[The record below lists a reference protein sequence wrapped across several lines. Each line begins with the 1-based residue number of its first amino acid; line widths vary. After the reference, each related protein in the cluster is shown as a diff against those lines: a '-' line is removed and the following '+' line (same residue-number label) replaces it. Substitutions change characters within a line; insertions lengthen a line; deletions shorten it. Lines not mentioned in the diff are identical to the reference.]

1 MASGIAGRVNL
12 GVVHNIEIAT
22 TIAGVEE
29 LQAPR
34 RAVGRDLG
42 ELVHRLLA
50 GEEVSLDY
58 QLEMNRQLNKFFRK
72 LPLRHQAKADPCE
85 SKRCKR
91 VIVRKGGRKM
101 EEKKPIR
108 LVIVTGLSGA
118 GKTQA
123 IRCLEDLGFF
133 CVDNLPPLLIP
144 KITELCQQSG
154 GKVKRVA
161 LVMDV
166 RGTRFFGSLDEEL
179 RKLSQLGIKYEILF
193 LEASDA
199 VLVRR
204 YKESRRQHP
213 LEEDRSVL
221 EAISAERER
230 LQELRGSANIILDT
244 TEMTVHDL
252 KKSINEI
259 FEDLDN
265 GTRFSITMISFG
277 YKYGIPLDADLVMDV
292 RFLPNPHY
300 VEELK
305 YHTGLDDSV
314 IEYLFSHKETKDF
327 LNLYSGLLGFLMPF
341 YIREGKTHLVVAIG
355 CTGGQHRSVALAEC
369 LAAGLRSNYQVQ
381 VHHRDLPRARVEEIL

>member
-1 MASGIAGRVNL
+1 M
-12 GVVHNIEIAT
+12 
-22 TIAGVEE
+22 
-29 LQAPR
+29 
-34 RAVGRDLG
+34 
-42 ELVHRLLA
+42 
-50 GEEVSLDY
+50 
-58 QLEMNRQLNKFFRK
+58 
-72 LPLRHQAKADPCE
+72 
-85 SKRCKR
+85 
-91 VIVRKGGRKM
+91 
-101 EEKKPIR
+101 R

-305 YHTGLDDSV
+305 NYTGLDDGV
-314 IEYLFSHKETKDF
+314 VEYLFSCKETKDF
-327 LNLYSGLLGFLMPF
+327 LNLYSDLLGFLMPF

>member
-1 MASGIAGRVNL
+1 
-12 GVVHNIEIAT
+12 
-22 TIAGVEE
+22 
-29 LQAPR
+29 
-34 RAVGRDLG
+34 
-42 ELVHRLLA
+42 
-50 GEEVSLDY
+50 
-58 QLEMNRQLNKFFRK
+58 
-72 LPLRHQAKADPCE
+72 
-85 SKRCKR
+85 
-91 VIVRKGGRKM
+91 M

-133 CVDNLPPLLIP
+133 CVDNLPPLLIH

>member
-1 MASGIAGRVNL
+1 M
-12 GVVHNIEIAT
+12 
-22 TIAGVEE
+22 
-29 LQAPR
+29 
-34 RAVGRDLG
+34 
-42 ELVHRLLA
+42 
-50 GEEVSLDY
+50 
-58 QLEMNRQLNKFFRK
+58 
-72 LPLRHQAKADPCE
+72 
-85 SKRCKR
+85 
-91 VIVRKGGRKM
+91 
-101 EEKKPIR
+101 R

-179 RKLSQLGIKYEILF
+179 RKLSHLGIKYEILF

-221 EAISAERER
+221 EAIKAERER
-230 LQELRGSANIILDT
+230 LQGLRGAANIILDT

-305 YHTGLDDSV
+305 NYTGLDDGV
-314 IEYLFSHKETKDF
+314 VEYLFSCKETKDF
-327 LNLYSGLLGFLMPF
+327 LNLYSDLLGFLMPF

>member
-1 MASGIAGRVNL
+1 
-12 GVVHNIEIAT
+12 
-22 TIAGVEE
+22 
-29 LQAPR
+29 
-34 RAVGRDLG
+34 
-42 ELVHRLLA
+42 
-50 GEEVSLDY
+50 
-58 QLEMNRQLNKFFRK
+58 
-72 LPLRHQAKADPCE
+72 
-85 SKRCKR
+85 
-91 VIVRKGGRKM
+91 M
-101 EEKKPIR
+101 EENKPIR

-179 RKLSQLGIKYEILF
+179 RKLSHLGIKYEILF

-221 EAISAERER
+221 EAIKAERER
-230 LQELRGSANIILDT
+230 LQGLRGAANIILDT
-244 TEMTVHDL
+244 TEMTVHYL

-305 YHTGLDDSV
+305 NYTGLDDGV
-314 IEYLFSHKETKDF
+314 VEYLFSCKETKDF
-327 LNLYSGLLGFLMPF
+327 LNLYSDLLGFLMPF

>member
-1 MASGIAGRVNL
+1 
-12 GVVHNIEIAT
+12 
-22 TIAGVEE
+22 
-29 LQAPR
+29 
-34 RAVGRDLG
+34 
-42 ELVHRLLA
+42 
-50 GEEVSLDY
+50 
-58 QLEMNRQLNKFFRK
+58 
-72 LPLRHQAKADPCE
+72 
-85 SKRCKR
+85 
-91 VIVRKGGRKM
+91 M
-101 EEKKPIR
+101 EENKPIR

-179 RKLSQLGIKYEILF
+179 RKLSHLGIKYEILF

-221 EAISAERER
+221 EAIKAERER
-230 LQELRGSANIILDT
+230 LQGLRGAANIILDT

-305 YHTGLDDSV
+305 NYTGLDDGV
-314 IEYLFSHKETKDF
+314 VEYLFSCKETKDF
-327 LNLYSGLLGFLMPF
+327 LNLYSDLLGFLMPF

>member
-1 MASGIAGRVNL
+1 
-12 GVVHNIEIAT
+12 
-22 TIAGVEE
+22 
-29 LQAPR
+29 
-34 RAVGRDLG
+34 
-42 ELVHRLLA
+42 
-50 GEEVSLDY
+50 
-58 QLEMNRQLNKFFRK
+58 
-72 LPLRHQAKADPCE
+72 
-85 SKRCKR
+85 
-91 VIVRKGGRKM
+91 M
-101 EEKKPIR
+101 EENKPIR

-179 RKLSQLGIKYEILF
+179 RKLSHLGIKYEILF

-221 EAISAERER
+221 EAIKAERER
-230 LQELRGSANIILDT
+230 LQGLRGAANIILDT

>member
-1 MASGIAGRVNL
+1 
-12 GVVHNIEIAT
+12 
-22 TIAGVEE
+22 
-29 LQAPR
+29 
-34 RAVGRDLG
+34 
-42 ELVHRLLA
+42 
-50 GEEVSLDY
+50 
-58 QLEMNRQLNKFFRK
+58 
-72 LPLRHQAKADPCE
+72 
-85 SKRCKR
+85 
-91 VIVRKGGRKM
+91 M

-179 RKLSQLGIKYEILF
+179 RKLSHLGIKYEILF

-221 EAISAERER
+221 EAIKAERER
-230 LQELRGSANIILDT
+230 LQGLRGAANIILDT

-305 YHTGLDDSV
+305 NYTGLDDGV
-314 IEYLFSHKETKDF
+314 VEYLFSCKETKDF
-327 LNLYSGLLGFLMPF
+327 LNLYSDLLGFLMPF